1 MSLLPM
7 VERIIAEAI
16 KLHGE
21 EDDGSTKTKDCTNS
35 ARNLAQRISDIRS
48 HLTDLPHH
56 ALSIEDVDA
65 KRDGAKRRL
74 KRAEQ
79 AQEHVMKLKKRGS
92 FARKGEEK

>member
-1 MSLLPM
+1 M
-7 VERIIAEAI
+7 VGRIIAEAT

-21 EDDGSTKTKDCTNS
+21 EDDGSIKAEDCINS
-35 ARNLAQRISDIRS
+35 TRNLARRISDIRS

-56 ALSIEDVDA
+56 ALSLEDVDA

-79 AQEHVMKLKKRGS
+79 AQEHVMKLKKCGS
-92 FARKGEEK
+92 FVHKGKEK